1 MSIVGDVHKKF
12 EEIMPR
18 QVVDMDNDEIK
29 MRDEEDQA
37 ARDVYAASDR
47 LGIFPDNVV
56 GKAGYFLPRLN

>member
-1 MSIVGDVHKKF
+1 
-12 EEIMPR
+12 MPR
-18 QVVDMDNDEIK
+18 QVVDMDKDEIK
-29 MRDEEDQA
+29 MRDEEEQA